1 MNLPETID
9 LFILYLAT
17 ERGLSVNYQLST
29 RQQLET
35 FAEWVRLKRGVKGV
49 EEVEMEHVAEYLAA
63 RKRDGYAAASVK
75 TAVVAVKVFFRWAS
89 GRYPA
94 IRDLGEQLVLPKV
107 ERYLPEVLNQADI
120 DQE

>member
-1 MNLPETID
+1 MDLPETID

-35 FAEWVRLKRGVKGV
+35 FAEWVRLKCGVKDV
-49 EEVEMEHVAEYLAA
+49 EGVEMEHVAEYLAA

-89 GRYPA
+89 GRFG
-94 IRDLGEQLVLPKV
+94 IWGNSSFCRRWSGIC
-107 ERYLPEVLNQADI
+107 RRF
-120 DQE
+120 